1 VLISPLLTRHDCA
14 VIESILLADIAM
26 VATHDEAQQ
35 AVLNTLE
42 SLISHNPA
50 DWIDQEVEV
59 QADQPQRIQEIV
71 RRALG
76 WEGDFPEDLASAC
89 EKLYDR
95 IVGGFGKV
103 FITHYFL
110 RVVVPSLKLTHAQAW
125 AIIILRDKCWFDH
138 ASGTQRDYALV
149 PGGLATLARWVG
161 VTGQRVSEWMR
172 IPEFNAFV
180 LVADRGKLDIP
191 NEWNRTK
198 TEIILVA
205 RQEPQISAALEDGIV
220 RLGWR
225 NSETL
230 VKEKCD
236 SLLGIMRLGLRN
248 SETLLNNLN
257 ITVFNNKNMDAKPAS
272 ARAAAPTPQIPQTAP
287 PVEQTENG
295 DGAIQ
300 QTPQTRI
307 EAFPADCQNGARLML
322 EIFNVIAPERPAV
335 NAQGGDFALWIKE
348 IRALEKRAADYDL
361 PLESALR
368 LTHERWNRSPF
379 TVSHPAAL
387 KSTMVSALAQ
397 KTAGKTSQADE
408 PSALEQALQNFVPP
422 VRPLRA
428 LPTEVSTT
436 PEQSR

>member
-1 VLISPLLTRHDCA
+1 LTRHDCA

-35 AVLNTLE
+35 AVLQTLDN
-42 SLISHNPA
+42 LTNHNPS
-50 DWIDQEVEV
+50 DWIDQEVDV
-59 QADQPQRIQEIV
+59 QADQPQRIQELV

-103 FITHYFL
+103 VITHYFL

-149 PGGLATLARWVG
+149 PGGLTTLARWVG
-161 VTGQRVSEWMR
+161 VTRQRVSEWMQ

-180 LVADRGKLDIP
+180 LVADREKLAIQ

-230 VKEKCD
+230 
-236 SLLGIMRLGLRN
+236 
-248 SETLLNNLN
+248 LNNLN

-272 ARAAAPTPQIPQTAP
+272 TRAAAPTPQIPQTVP
-287 PVEQTENG
+287 PVEQTQNEG
-295 DGAIQ
+295 GAIP
-300 QTPQTRI
+300 QTPQLRI

-322 EIFNVIAPERPAV
+322 EIFNVIAPERPALE
-335 NAQGGDFALWIKE
+335 AKGGDFALWVKGL
-348 IRALEKRAADYDL
+348 RALEKRAADYDM

-368 LTHERWNRSPF
+368 LAHEHWNKSPF
-379 TVSHPAAL
+379 SVSHPAAL
-387 KSTMVSALAQ
+387 QKTMVSALAQ
-397 KTAGKTSQADE
+397 NAGCKTSQADQLT
-408 PSALEQALQNFVPP
+408 ALEQNLQNFVP
-422 VRPLRA
+422 RGA
-428 LPTEVSTT
+428 
-436 PEQSR
+436 